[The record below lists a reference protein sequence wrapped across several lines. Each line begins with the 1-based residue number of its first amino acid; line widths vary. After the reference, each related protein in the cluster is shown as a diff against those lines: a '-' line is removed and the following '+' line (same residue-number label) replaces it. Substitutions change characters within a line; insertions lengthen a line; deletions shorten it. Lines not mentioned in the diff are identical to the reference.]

1 MLLLISPA
9 KKLDFSPYKDTA
21 YTQPRL
27 LNNASQLISELQH
40 KSASE
45 IGQLMHLSQNLSNL
59 NYQRYQVFNHD
70 HNLQNAKQALFTF
83 AGDVYS
89 ALDANSL
96 TAKHIEYAQQHL
108 RILSGL
114 YGLLRPLDLIQAH
127 RLEMGTK
134 LPVAQHNNLY
144 SFWEHDLTNLLTQ
157 DINASHAECV
167 INLASQ
173 EYAKVLVTQKIT
185 PPLVNIHFKQL
196 KNGQL
201 KNIGLLTKKARGHMA
216 RFIITNQ
223 LTKHQ
228 DIVNFDTDNYVFQSD
243 LSDATNYV
251 FHQRA

>member
-9 KKLDFSPYKDTA
+9 KKLDFTPYKDTA
-21 YTQPRL
+21 YTQTRL
-27 LNNASQLISELQH
+27 LNNTEKLVSELQQ

-45 IGQLMHLSQNLSNL
+45 IGQLMHLSQNLSDL
-59 NYQRYQVFNHD
+59 NYQRYQLFNHD

-96 TAKHIEYAQQHL
+96 TKAHIEYAQQHL

-134 LPVAQHNNLY
+134 LPVSQHNNLY
-144 SFWEHDLTNLLTQ
+144 SFWQHDVATLLTQ
-157 DINASHAECV
+157 DINASDTKCI

-173 EYAKVLVTQKIT
+173 EYAKMLSKQKILY
-185 PPLVNIHFKQL
+185 PVVNIHFKQL

-223 LTKHQ
+223 LNSFQ

-243 LSDATNYV
+243 LSDSTNYV